1 MAAERIP
8 GGFGSKLR
16 EARERKGVSLRQI
29 ANTTKIGISALEAL
43 ERNEI
48 SRLPGGI
55 FSRAFVRS
63 YAIEVGLE
71 PEETIRDFI
80 AHFPNDSVTAGHPT
94 TFHIE
99 DNEALESDR
108 RMAST
113 FLRLVA
119 VSLPIAA
126 IVLYFGMS
134 GGRTPD
140 GPADEIPTA
149 RARAAEATAPI
160 PARALEV
167 PQTSTLPV
175 APALPAD
182 RLMVGLLVTAPC
194 WVSAIADGQQVIER
208 QLQVGERQNLEVRR
222 ELVLTAGDAGALV
235 ITLNGANAKPL
246 GRSGQVVTTR
256 LNLTNFKD
264 HLAAP

>member
-1 MAAERIP
+1 MTAERTP

-29 ANTTKIGISALEAL
+29 ANATKISISALEAL

-94 TFHIE
+94 SAHIE
-99 DNEALESDR
+99 DNEALESER
-108 RMAST
+108 RMAAT
-113 FLRLVA
+113 FLRLVL
-119 VSLPIAA
+119 VSLPIAGV
-126 IVLYFGMS
+126 VLYFSIS
-134 GGRTPD
+134 GGRSSD
-140 GPADEIPTA
+140 EPADKPPVRTEAAAPIL
-149 RARAAEATAPI
+149 ARAADVPL
-160 PARALEV
+160 PAA
-167 PQTSTLPV
+167 
-175 APALPAD
+175 APAAPSTPSD
-182 RLMVGLLVTAPC
+182 RLAVGLSVTSPC
-194 WVSAIADGQQVIER
+194 WVSAIVDGQRVLER
-208 QLQVGERQNLEVRR
+208 QLQAGERQMLDVRR
-222 ELVLTAGDAGALV
+222 ELVLTTGDAGAVVL
-235 ITLNGANAKPL
+235 TLNGATAKPL

-256 LNLTNFKD
+256 LNLANFKD